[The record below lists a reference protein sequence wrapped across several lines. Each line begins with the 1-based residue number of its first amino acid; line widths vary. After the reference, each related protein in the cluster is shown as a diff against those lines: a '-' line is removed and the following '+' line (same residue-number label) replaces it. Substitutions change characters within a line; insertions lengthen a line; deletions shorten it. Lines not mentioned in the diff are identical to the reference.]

1 MAAGITPKLSAIS
14 APVSSAISKI
24 ESANIFK
31 LFHFIKGRKGV
42 ASINPSLVR
51 GCMRF
56 MEFRAAS
63 QFARRQGVKKEQVGT
78 CD

>member
-42 ASINPSLVR
+42 ASIGDFPQ
-51 GCMRF
+51 
-56 MEFRAAS
+56 AS
-63 QFARRQGVKKEQVGT
+63 FSG
-78 CD
+78 DS